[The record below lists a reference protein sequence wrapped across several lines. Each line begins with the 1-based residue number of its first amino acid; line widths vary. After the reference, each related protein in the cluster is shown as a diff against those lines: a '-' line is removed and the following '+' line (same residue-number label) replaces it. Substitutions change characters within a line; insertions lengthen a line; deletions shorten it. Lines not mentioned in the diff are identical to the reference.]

1 MSHERTRHAGGAVLF
16 AGVLCGT
23 TGTALTQFA
32 PDASA
37 LSAGAMRLLFGGITL
52 AAIALASGRRPS
64 DLTAHRGWL
73 VAGAVAIA
81 LYQICFFTGTTR
93 TGVALA
99 TVIALGSAPAF
110 CGLINATIF
119 RRPPTARWA
128 AGTTL
133 AVIGIA
139 LIAASQPSSRTD
151 LGGILAS
158 LGAGVGWAIYA
169 MIGQQ
174 RIRAGL
180 DSNACMAAMFTGGA
194 VLSTPLLALGN
205 TGWIATRHGIALSL
219 YLGIVTI
226 GIAYGC
232 FGWGLRKL
240 PAPTVVTL
248 TLAEPMT
255 AAILATLVL
264 RQSIGAVGW
273 IGIAVVAI
281 GLLIT
286 ASGVGQ
292 SRWRSPS
299 MATPAMRVR

>member
-1 MSHERTRHAGGAVLF
+1 
-16 AGVLCGT
+16 
-23 TGTALTQFA
+23 
-32 PDASA
+32 
-37 LSAGAMRLLFGGITL
+37 
-52 AAIALASGRRPS
+52 
-64 DLTAHRGWL
+64 
-73 VAGAVAIA
+73 
-81 LYQICFFTGTTR
+81 
-93 TGVALA
+93 
-99 TVIALGSAPAF
+99 
-110 CGLINATIF
+110 
-119 RRPPTARWA
+119 
-128 AGTTL
+128 
-133 AVIGIA
+133 
-139 LIAASQPSSRTD
+139 
-151 LGGILAS
+151 
-158 LGAGVGWAIYA
+158 

-194 VLSTPLLALGN
+194 VLSTPLLAVGN

-226 GIAYGC
+226 GIAYSC

-264 RQSIGAVGW
+264 RQSIGAAGW
-273 IGIAVVAI
+273 IGIAIVAI

-286 ASGVGQ
+286 ASGTRQ
-292 SRWRSPS
+292 SRRRSPS